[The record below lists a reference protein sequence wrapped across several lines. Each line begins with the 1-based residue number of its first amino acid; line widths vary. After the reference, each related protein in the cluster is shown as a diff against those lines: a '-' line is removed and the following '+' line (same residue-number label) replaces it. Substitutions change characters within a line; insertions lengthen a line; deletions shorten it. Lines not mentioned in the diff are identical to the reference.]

1 MIKLTDETRVVKKKT
16 MHHEV
21 GDVVDNSLY
30 LVRIDDNNLA
40 LKRGNTVENYFGCV
54 RTALKRSLNYA
65 IKGSSEALNIESM
78 LKTING
84 IDEAINKL
92 ESSCIKEC
100 DGK

>member
-1 MIKLTDETRVVKKKT
+1 MRNKIK
-16 MHHEV
+16 
-21 GDVVDNSLY
+21 
-30 LVRIDDNNLA
+30 
-40 LKRGNTVENYFGCV
+40 F
-54 RTALKRSLNYA
+54 RSLNYA
-65 IKGSSEALNIESM
+65 IKGSSEALSIESM